1 MKLLIAPVA
10 SVLLGLFS
18 AVSAQGPVSVEAL
31 GWLSGCWAS
40 IGGETGSGE
49 QWTVPA
55 GQTLLGV
62 SRTVQDSQTVEY
74 EFLQIRETEAGEIEY
89 IARPSGQAE
98 ATFLMK
104 QMSAREVVFENPD
117 HDFPQRITY
126 RLTAEGNLEARIEG
140 ESQGAMQTVDF
151 PMRRV
156 ACDSR

>member
-1 MKLLIAPVA
+1 MDGSLGCRDGCEGRGPMKLLIAPVA

-49 QWTVPA
+49 RWTVPA

-89 IARPSGQAE
+89 IARPSGQAGSLC
-98 ATFLMK
+98 TVTRRIQSSWMRP
-104 QMSAREVVFENPD
+104 RE
-117 HDFPQRITY
+117 RS
-126 RLTAEGNLEARIEG
+126 L
-140 ESQGAMQTVDF
+140 
-151 PMRRV
+151 
-156 ACDSR
+156 